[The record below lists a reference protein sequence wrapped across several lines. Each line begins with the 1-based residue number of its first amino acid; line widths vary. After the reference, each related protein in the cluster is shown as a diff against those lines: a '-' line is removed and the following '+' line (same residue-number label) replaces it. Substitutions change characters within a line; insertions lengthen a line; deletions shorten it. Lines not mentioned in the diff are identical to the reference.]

1 VALREL
7 LVEGFRGIRS
17 ARLSLDPAT
26 TVLVGEN
33 DCGKSSLLE
42 ALALV
47 LSPLGDRVPRVQPWQ
62 FHREGRDANA
72 ACAGPVRIQVTLGE
86 TAAGSWDRAELGIL
100 APVLGRKSTDPRAL
114 VVELLAE
121 PPVGAQPAAAHW
133 EIRNPAGRG
142 RRSRDDADALEAVRR
157 LNPLVWLRGGA
168 LVRPAAPGAGEAAGG
183 PADTIPDAALV
194 LRSYERLLSGE
205 TPSHEGEID
214 SGYAAAER
222 LLAEWAPAARDRR
235 QGTRA
240 AVADVLGRVL
250 ELTSAGRPPGASLP
264 GTTAQKLGV
273 LLLTAGLFQQL
284 RAGAAP
290 GMRPIIVI
298 EEPEAGLHP
307 MTLASVFGL
316 LERLSAQKVVTTN
329 SGTLLSAVPLRSLRR
344 LVRDPSGVVGEWR
357 VREGALRKDD
367 LRKVSYHLRARR
379 GTACFARCW
388 LLVEGETEYWILP
401 DLARLLGHDLVQ
413 EGVACVEF
421 AQCGLG
427 PLVKLARALGIEW
440 HVLADGDR
448 AGEIYSGLARSF
460 LRGEEASVRIST
472 LDDRDIEHCFW
483 RHGHAPVFERLAG
496 LTAGPGGASPRR
508 VIEKAIDRHSKPGVA
523 FELLAAVAA
532 GPAGAPPPL
541 RGTIET
547 CVALARGAAP
557 GVRPGANAIR
567 PRG

>member
-17 ARLSLDPAT
+17 ARLRLDRT
-26 TVLVGEN
+26 TVLIGEN

-47 LSPLGDRVPRVQPWQ
+47 LSPLGDRVPKVQPWQ
-62 FHREGRDANA
+62 FHREGRDASA
-72 ACAGPVRIQVTLGE
+72 TAGPVRIQVTLGE
-86 TAAGSWDRAELGIL
+86 TAAGSWDRADLGVL

-114 VVELLAE
+114 VVELCADPSAGAE
-121 PPVGAQPAAAHW
+121 PAVVHW

-142 RRSRDDADALEAVRR
+142 RRSRDDAEALEAVRR

-168 LVRPAAPGAGEAAGG
+168 LVRTATPGASGDAGG
-183 PADTIPDAALV
+183 AWDTIPDAALV
-194 LRSYERLLSGE
+194 LRSYERLVSGE

-222 LLAEWAPAARDRR
+222 LLAEWAPAARGRR
-235 QGTRA
+235 LSTRA
-240 AVADVLGRVL
+240 AVADVLGHVL
-250 ELTSAGRPPGASLP
+250 EHTIPGRPPGAPLP

-273 LLLTAGLFQQL
+273 LLLTAGVLQQL
-284 RAGAAP
+284 HAGAAP
-290 GMRPIIVI
+290 GVRPVIVI

-307 MTLASVFGL
+307 MTLASVWGL
-316 LERLSAQKVVTTN
+316 LEGLSAQKVVTTN
-329 SGTLLSAVPLRSLRR
+329 SGTLLSAVPIRSLRR
-344 LVRDPSGVVGEWR
+344 LVRDRSGVVREWR

-379 GTACFARCW
+379 GAACFARCW

-413 EGVACVEF
+413 EGIACVEF

-448 AGEIYSGLARSF
+448 AGETYSGLARSF
-460 LRGEEASVRIST
+460 LRGEEASMRIST

-496 LTAGPGGASPRR
+496 PAAQASGASPRR

-523 FELLAAVAA
+523 FELLASVAA
-532 GPAGAPPPL
+532 TGSVGVPPPL
-541 RGTIET
+541 QRTIEA
-547 CVALARGAAP
+547 CVALARGTAP
-557 GVRPGANAIR
+557 GGRPSMERTAS
-567 PRG
+567 